1 MFSNAKQSIPIVF
14 QEIMKNDDLRAE
26 IKAQRVVSSS
36 DLAEYRALVKD
47 RRNLNQ
53 GAMRMLQRLNDPT
66 NRSV

>member
-1 MFSNAKQSIPIVF
+1 MFSNAEQSIPIVF
-14 QEIMKNDDLRAE
+14 REIMKNDDRRAE
-26 IKAQRVVSSS
+26 IKACAVVSSCA
-36 DLAEYRALVKD
+36 LAEYRALVKD